1 MLDRVLGHRRLVLA
15 VGHAAAS
22 ACLLL
27 VVAGGPGGW
36 ASGAFG
42 LAMLP
47 AGYDAALFFA
57 FGLAIAVQPLVFAMT
72 RAAVPPEQAGKALSA
87 VNLSFF
93 LGTAVLQAAS
103 GPVAAGWGV
112 GAALFFL
119 ALANL
124 ACTAL
129 FLATTRRA

>member
-1 MLDRVLGHRRLVLA
+1 MLDRLLGHRRLLLA
-15 VGHAAAS
+15 LGHVAAS
-22 ACLLL
+22 ACMLL

-36 ASGAFG
+36 VSG
-42 LAMLP
+42 LAGVPMLP
-47 AGYDAALFFA
+47 AGYDLALFFA

-72 RAAVPPEQAGKALSA
+72 RAAVAPEQAGKALSG

-103 GPVAAGWGV
+103 GPVAAAGGT
-112 GAALFFL
+112 GAALVFL

-124 ACTAL
+124 VCTGL
-129 FLATTRRA
+129 FLATTRGR